1 MSGRDIFTKPT
12 DGYISRYIN
21 RKISMRVTMFIVKHK
36 IPLTPNIVSLISFLM
51 ALTSAIL
58 FLSGNLILAGVL
70 AQLSSIIDGV
80 DGELAR
86 ILGLSSPL
94 GAFLDSMLDRI
105 ADIAIISAMSIY
117 AYSIQGSSLRLLVT
131 SLAAL
136 SGALLVSYMHSK
148 SVEQL
153 GKHPALIGRI
163 RNFASRDM
171 RLFIIF
177 IGSIIGRVYETLLV
191 LAIISYVYVMLKL
204 NEIYIRVKYSF

>member
-1 MSGRDIFTKPT
+1 MSGKDVFTKPT

-21 RKISMRVTMFIVKHK
+21 RKISMRITMFIVKHN
-36 IPLTPNIVSLISFLM
+36 IPLTPNMVSLISFLM
-51 ALTSAIL
+51 ALTSALL

-94 GAFLDSMLDRI
+94 GAFIDSMFDRI
-105 ADIAIISAMSIY
+105 ADIAIISAMTIY
-117 AYSIQGSSLRLLVT
+117 AYLTQGSSLRLLVT

-171 RLFIIF
+171 RLFIVF

-191 LAIISYVYVMLKL
+191 LAVISYVYVMLKL
-204 NEIYIRVKYSF
+204 NEVYIRVKYSF

>member
-1 MSGRDIFTKPT
+1 MSGKDVFTKPT

-21 RKISMRVTMFIVKHK
+21 RKISMRITMFIVKHN
-36 IPLTPNIVSLISFLM
+36 IPLTPNMVSLISFLM
-51 ALTSAIL
+51 ALTSALL

-94 GAFLDSMLDRI
+94 GAFIDSMFDRI
-105 ADIAIISAMSIY
+105 ADIAIISAMTIY
-117 AYSIQGSSLRLLVT
+117 AYSTQGSSLRLLVT

-171 RLFIIF
+171 RLFIVF

-191 LAIISYVYVMLKL
+191 LAVISYVYVMLKL
-204 NEIYIRVKYSF
+204 NEVYIRVKYSF